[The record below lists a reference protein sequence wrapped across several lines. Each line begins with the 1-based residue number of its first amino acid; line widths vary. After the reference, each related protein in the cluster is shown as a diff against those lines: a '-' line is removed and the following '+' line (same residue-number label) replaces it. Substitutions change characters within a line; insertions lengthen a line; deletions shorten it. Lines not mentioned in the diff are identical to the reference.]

1 MADESSQV
9 THQKAVRI
17 NRDGSRYGTFAE
29 IGAGQETARWFFRVG
44 GAAGTVA
51 KSMSAYDMT
60 VSDSIYGPCERY
72 VSRQRLNTMLDHEY
86 NLLIERL
93 AGSYGD
99 TKNFFVFANTV
110 AAKAYHSDKE
120 CHGWLGVR
128 FQKQPHAAAHD
139 ARIHVRLLDKE
150 NVQQQEALGIIG
162 VNLLYA
168 ACYHSDDLDQF
179 INSLLDGLTLD
190 RIEIDL
196 VLVDGP
202 DYRQLDNRILNV
214 ELVKKGFTSAVV
226 FAPGK
231 QVLLAAEHIYNQP
244 LLIERGNFRPV
255 TKVNLNMMEAL
266 REYFVHDFPD
276 RHADTIEIM
285 EITLHNLLNEGAFD
299 PQDFLARVD
308 ILESLGKTVMI
319 SNYAEFHRLSAYLR
333 RNTKAPIGI
342 VAGILLLPQIFDEKY
357 YTDLEGGILESFG
370 RLFKTDVKL
379 YVYPSINEATGK
391 IFTAA
396 NLQVAPH
403 LRYLYRHL
411 LANRH
416 IRAIRGAHQP
426 ISVTYSSREVATL
439 IATND
444 PRWHSLVTDD
454 VAQMIQDHGYFGY
467 QNDRGR

>member
-1 MADESSQV
+1 MADETSQI
-9 THQKAVRI
+9 THQKAVRL
-17 NRDGSRYGTFAE
+17 NLDGSKYGTFAE

-60 VSDSIYGPCERY
+60 VSDSIYGTCERY

-86 NLLIERL
+86 SLLIERL
-93 AGSYGD
+93 SASHGD

-110 AAKAYHSDKE
+110 AAKAWHSNKE

-128 FQKQPHAAAHD
+128 FQKHPHAASND
-139 ARIHVRLLDKE
+139 VRIHVRMLDKE
-150 NVQQQEALGIIG
+150 NLQQQEALGIIG

-168 ACYHSDDLDQF
+168 ACYHADDMDQF
-179 INSLLDGLTLD
+179 IDSLLDGLTLD

-196 VLVDGP
+196 ILIDGP
-202 DYRQLDNRILNV
+202 DYTHLDNRVLNV

-231 QVLLAAEHIYNQP
+231 QVLLAAEHIYNKP

-255 TKVNLNMMEAL
+255 TTINMNMMEAL
-266 REYFVHDFPD
+266 REYFVKDFPN
-276 RHADTIEIM
+276 RHGNMIEIM
-285 EITLHNLLNEGAFD
+285 EITLHNLLNSGSFD
-299 PQDFLARVD
+299 PKDFLARVD

-333 RNTKAPIGI
+333 RNTKDPIGI
-342 VAGILLLPQIFDEKY
+342 VVGILLLRQIFDEKY

-379 YVYPSINEATGK
+379 YVYPSINEANGE
-391 IFTAA
+391 IYTADNLRVA
-396 NLQVAPH
+396 NH
-403 LRYLYRHL
+403 LRNLYKFLRDNH
-411 LANRH
+411 H
-416 IRAIRGAHQP
+416 IRAISGAHKP
-426 ISVTYSSREVATL
+426 MSVTYSSREVATL
-439 IATND
+439 IATDN
-444 PRWHSLVTDD
+444 PRWESLVTNQ
-454 VAQMIQDHGYFGY
+454 VAQMIKDQGYFGY
-467 QNDRGR
+467 QNGR